1 RPVYPYGHPS
11 SAAAPIGPASGSM
24 EGFDGGD
31 PAFGIAKAVYPS
43 AAWND
48 VMSYCNNQWV
58 SDYTYDAMY
67 NYMIAHPSVAS
78 SEGRAM
84 PAVSGD
90 FLSIAGVINPT
101 ANTAAFSLVRRL
113 NTVAFQPPIAPGGY
127 IIPLLNASRG
137 GRACYGFH

>member
-43 AAWND
+43 ASWND
-48 VMSYCNNQWV
+48 GMGYCNNQWI
-58 SDYTYDAMY
+58 SDYTYNAMY
-67 NYMIAHPSVAS
+67 NNMIANPSLAS
-78 SEGRAM
+78 TEGRIA

-90 FLSIAGVINPT
+90 FLSIAGLINAD
-101 ANTAAFSLVRRL
+101 ANTA
-113 NTVAFQPPIAPGGY
+113 
-127 IIPLLNASRG
+127 
-137 GRACYGFH
+137 